1 MKNMN
6 MENLKMLL
14 DLGDEMCDFATS
26 YNDYNGMDYNE
37 IIFDPYTYPL
47 DLSYDEVIGEIRS
60 MIETL
65 EYDYKVDDEWYKEF
79 DEEYIKAFME
89 YTRTIIPIYENAK
102 EEVK

>member
-26 YNDYNGMDYNE
+26 YNDYNGMNYNE
-37 IIFDPYTYPL
+37 IIFNPDTYSL
-47 DLSYDEVIGEIRS
+47 DLSYDEVIYEIRS
-60 MIETL
+60 MIESL
-65 EYDYKVDDEWYKEF
+65 EYDYKIDDEYYKEF

-89 YTRTIIPIYENAK
+89 YTKTIIPIYENAK